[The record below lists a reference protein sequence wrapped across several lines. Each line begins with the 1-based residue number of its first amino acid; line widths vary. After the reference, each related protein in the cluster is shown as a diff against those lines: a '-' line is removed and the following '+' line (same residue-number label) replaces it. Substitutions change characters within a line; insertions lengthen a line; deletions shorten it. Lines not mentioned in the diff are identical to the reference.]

1 MRAIFAVLG
10 ELKTGG
16 IMPTTMNSIASQG
29 SNGATMMP
37 IIQGV
42 GRAATEIA
50 AVLRGA
56 VFRGALGE
64 AGGENVQGEQQQV
77 LDVLSDEIFLDEM
90 RSTGFVC
97 AVGSEEQEEL
107 LVIDEYSHAD
117 YLVLVDPL
125 DGSSNLDVDGPVGTI
140 FSIVKRKTANAERPH
155 VSDTLQSGREVIAAG
170 YVLYGPS
177 TMLVCSVGEGVHGY
191 TFNPANAR
199 FELSHGDMKIPATG
213 GYYSVNESNSD
224 QWLDNMGANLD
235 RLKNESGLGMRYV
248 GAMVADMHR
257 TILKGGIFLYPA
269 DAKNTTGKLRLLYE
283 AIPMGFI
290 MEQAGGKAMSKDIAV
305 LDIEPEALHQRVPVY
320 LGATA
325 AVDTLLG

>member
-1 MRAIFAVLG
+1 
-10 ELKTGG
+10 
-16 IMPTTMNSIASQG
+16 MPATLNNIAKQG
-29 SNGATMMP
+29 ANGSAMMP

-42 GRAATEIA
+42 GRAAIEIA

-56 VFRGALGE
+56 VFRGALGA
-64 AGGENVQGEQQQV
+64 AGGENVQGEQQQM
-77 LDVLSDEIFLDEM
+77 LDVLSDDIFLEEM

-107 LVIDEYSHAD
+107 LVIEEYAHAD

-140 FSIVKRKTANAERPH
+140 FSVVKRKSANSERPH
-155 VSDTLQSGREVIAAG
+155 VSDTLQSGRNVVAAG

-177 TMLVCSVGEGVHGY
+177 TMLVCSVGAGVNGY

-199 FELSHGDMKIPATG
+199 FELSHADMRIPATG
-213 GYYSVNESNSD
+213 GYYSVNEANKD
-224 QWLDNMGANLD
+224 KWKDDMGDNLR
-235 RLKNESGLGMRYV
+235 RLKAETGLGMRYV

-257 TILKGGIFLYPA
+257 TILKGGVFFYPA
-269 DAKNTTGKLRLLYE
+269 DDKNTTGKLRLLYE

-290 MEQAGGKAMSKDIAV
+290 MEQAGGKSMSKGIAV

-320 LGATA
+320 LGSEVN
-325 AVDTLLG
+325 VDTLLG

>member
-1 MRAIFAVLG
+1 
-10 ELKTGG
+10 
-16 IMPTTMNSIASQG
+16 MPTTMNNIAKQG
-29 SNGATMMP
+29 ANGAAMMP

-42 GRAATEIA
+42 GRAAIEIA

-56 VFRGALGE
+56 VFRGALGG
-64 AGGENVQGEQQQV
+64 AGSENVQGEQQQV

-107 LVIDEYSHAD
+107 LVIEEYSHAD

-140 FSIVKRKTANAERPH
+140 YSIVKRKTPNSERPH
-155 VSDTLQSGREVIAAG
+155 VSDTLQSGQGVIAAG

-177 TMLVCSVGEGVHGY
+177 LTLVSSVGDGVHGY
-191 TFNPANAR
+191 TFNPNNAR
-199 FELSHGDMKIPATG
+199 FELSHADIRIPETG
-213 GYYSVNESNSD
+213 GYYSVNESNKD
-224 QWLDNMGANLD
+224 KWLDGMGDKLDNMKA
-235 RLKNESGLGMRYV
+235 ETGLGMRYV

-257 TILKGGIFLYPA
+257 TLLKGGVFLYPA
-269 DAKNTTGKLRLLYE
+269 DEKNTTGKLRLLYE
-283 AIPMGFI
+283 AIPMGFV
-290 MEQAGGKAMSKDIAV
+290 MEQAGGKAMSCGINV

-320 LGATA
+320 LGSNTN
-325 AVDTLLG
+325 VDALLG

>member
-1 MRAIFAVLG
+1 MPVTLNNIATQG
-10 ELKTGG
+10 E
-16 IMPTTMNSIASQG
+16 
-29 SNGATMMP
+29 NGATMMP

-42 GRAATEIA
+42 GRAAIEIA

-64 AGGENVQGEQQQV
+64 AGAENVQGEQQQV

-97 AVGSEEQEEL
+97 AVGSEEQADL
-107 LVIDEYSHAD
+107 LVIEEYSHAD

-140 FSIVKRKTANAERPH
+140 FSIVKRKTANSETPH
-155 VSDTLQSGREVIAAG
+155 VSDTLQSGHGVIAAG

-177 TMLVCSVGEGVHGY
+177 LMMVCSVGSGVNGY

-199 FELSHGDMKIPATG
+199 FELSHADMRIPETG
-213 GYYSVNESNSD
+213 GYYSVNESNKD
-224 QWLDNMGANLD
+224 KWLDGMGDNLD
-235 RLKNESGLGMRYV
+235 RMKTETGLGMRYV

-257 TILKGGIFLYPA
+257 TILKGGVFLYPA
-269 DAKNTTGKLRLLYE
+269 DSKNKTGKLRLLYE
-283 AIPMGFI
+283 AIPMGFV
-290 MEQAGGKAMSKDIAV
+290 MEQAGGKAMSSGIAV

-320 LGATA
+320 LGSETN
-325 AVDTLLG
+325 VDALLG